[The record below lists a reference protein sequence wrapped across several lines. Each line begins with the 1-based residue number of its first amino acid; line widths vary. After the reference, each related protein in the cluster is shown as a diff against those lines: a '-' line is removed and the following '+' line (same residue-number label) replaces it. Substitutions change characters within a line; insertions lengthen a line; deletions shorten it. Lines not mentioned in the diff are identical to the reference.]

1 MKMYGIEVLT
11 AAASTAS
18 ESPDP
23 FVIGVAITGVAALI
37 VGLIL
42 LVLTVGAAMRGQTML
57 AVVFGCALLTLIL
70 GIVLMLVIAVIVLI
84 YAVIVKNPAIAG
96 QVFGGWLLGTIIV
109 LITGA
114 IIAALGVA
122 TL

>member
-1 MKMYGIEVLT
+1 MYGLEYLT
-11 AAASTAS
+11 AASTAAS
-18 ESPDP
+18 ETPDA
-23 FVIGVAITGVAALI
+23 FVVGVALTGVAAII

-42 LVLTVGAAMRGQTML
+42 LVGTVVFAMRGQTML
-57 AVVFGCALLTLIL
+57 AIVFGCALLTLIL
-70 GIVLMLVIAVIVLI
+70 GIVLMLIIAVIVLI

-114 IIAALGVA
+114 IIAALGVS